1 MNLIKIITILFSI
14 LLLNSFVYA
23 DVSTFSGSG
32 DAVIFPVVGLII
44 AATVILG
51 IIVFV
56 VKVIKKIKASIRK

>member
-23 DVSTFSGSG
+23 DVSTFSGG
-32 DAVIFPVVGLII
+32 ADAVIFPVVGLII
-44 AATVILG
+44 AATVLLG